1 MMRLALERSGSC
13 RVQRDARQVMTRSDT
28 RRKQT
33 DWWSYVVV
41 AGAAAVVSF
50 TLTSAKHQSEQPLF
64 GTPEIEPFAERY
76 GPAHDTQFGEEWLVR
91 DFFQDKRGGVFVDV
105 GANHY
110 RVHSMTYYLET
121 QLGWSG
127 VAIEPQSS
135 FAAEWAAHRPRTK
148 FFAMFA
154 SDTVGNAVK
163 FYVPQTKHGLNA
175 SGRPDAAVVPTT
187 ETTVPSTTITA
198 ALDQAGVAAID
209 LLSMDIELFE
219 PKALAGFDIDRFR
232 PALACIEAHPV
243 VRQQIVDYFDA
254 HGYVL
259 VAKYLRADVNNL
271 YFKPGP
277 RALN

>member
-1 MMRLALERSGSC
+1 
-13 RVQRDARQVMTRSDT
+13 VIRSDT
-28 RRKQT
+28 RRRRT
-33 DWWSYVVV
+33 DWLSLVVV
-41 AGAAAVVSF
+41 AAASAIASY
-50 TLTSAKHQSEQPLF
+50 TLTTAKHQSEQPLF
-64 GTPEIEPFAERY
+64 GAPELEPFAERY
-76 GPAHDTQFGEEWLVR
+76 GPTHDTQFGEEWLVR
-91 DFFQDKRGGVFVDV
+91 DFFQDKRGGIFVDV

-127 VAIEPQSS
+127 VAIEAQKS

-154 SDTVGNAVK
+154 SDTVGDAVK

-175 SGRPDAAVVPTT
+175 SGNPDAAVVPTT

-198 ALDQAGVAAID
+198 ALETAGITAID
-209 LLSMDIELFE
+209 FLSMDIELFE
-219 PKALAGFDIDRFR
+219 PQALAGFDIDRFR

-243 VRQQIVDYFDA
+243 VRQKILDYFNG

-259 VAKYLRADVNNL
+259 VGKYLRADVNNL
-271 YFKPGP
+271 YFTPAEDRHRQTGVTAS
-277 RALN
+277 R

>member
-1 MMRLALERSGSC
+1 M
-13 RVQRDARQVMTRSDT
+13 
-28 RRKQT
+28 
-33 DWWSYVVV
+33 DWLSLVVV
-41 AGAAAVVSF
+41 AAATAIASY
-50 TLTSAKHQSEQPLF
+50 TLTTAKYQSEQPLF
-64 GTPEIEPFAERY
+64 GALEIEPFAKQY

-127 VAIEPQSS
+127 VAIEAQKS

-154 SDTVGNAVK
+154 SDTAGADVK
-163 FYVPQTKHGLNA
+163 FYVPGTKHALNA
-175 SGRPDAAVVPTT
+175 SGRPDVAVVPTT

-198 ALDQAGVAAID
+198 ALEEAGITAID
-209 LLSMDIELFE
+209 FLSMDIELYE
-219 PKALAGFDIDRFR
+219 PQALAGFDIDRFR
-232 PALACIEAHPV
+232 PALACIEAHPA
-243 VRQQIVDYFDA
+243 VRQKIVDYFDA

-259 VAKYLRADVNNL
+259 VAKYLRADINNL
-271 YFKPGP
+271 YFKPAEGSAP
-277 RALN
+277 GSQRDREPVPLAQ

>member
-1 MMRLALERSGSC
+1 MHQPGVAKSN
-13 RVQRDARQVMTRSDT
+13 TRS
-28 RRKQT
+28 RRT
-33 DWWSYVVV
+33 DWLSLVIV
-41 AGAAAVVSF
+41 AAATALVTFAVTTARHERNLPF
-50 TLTSAKHQSEQPLF
+50 V
-64 GTPEIEPFAERY
+64 GTQELEPFAERY
-76 GPAHDTQFGEEWLVR
+76 GPSHDTQFGEEWLVR

-127 VAIEPQSS
+127 IAIEPQSS
-135 FAAEWAAHRPRTK
+135 FAADWAAHRPRSR

-154 SDTVGNAVK
+154 SDTAGDAVK
-163 FYVPQTKHGLNA
+163 FYVPETTHALNA
-175 SGRPDAAVVPTT
+175 SGHPNIVPVPTT

-198 ALDQAGVAAID
+198 ALEAAGIEAVD
-209 LLSMDIELFE
+209 FLSMDIELFE
-219 PKALAGFDIDRFR
+219 PQALKGFDIDRFR
-232 PALACIEAHPV
+232 PALVCIEAHLV

-271 YFKPGP
+271 YFTPGP
-277 RALN
+277 RARTAASRLLVDAAGRRA

>member
-1 MMRLALERSGSC
+1 LSL
-13 RVQRDARQVMTRSDT
+13 
-28 RRKQT
+28 
-33 DWWSYVVV
+33 VVV
-41 AGAAAVVSF
+41 AAATAIATYTV
-50 TLTSAKHQSEQPLF
+50 TTARHQSEQPLF
-64 GTPEIEPFAERY
+64 GAPELEPFAERY
-76 GPAHDTQFGEEWLVR
+76 GPSHDTQFGEEWLVR

-127 VAIEPQSS
+127 VAIEAQKS
-135 FAAEWAAHRPRTK
+135 FAAEWAIHRPRTK

-154 SDTVGNAVK
+154 SDTVGDAVK
-163 FYVPQTKHGLNA
+163 FYVPGTKHGLNA
-175 SGRPDAAVVPTT
+175 SGNPDVAVVPTT

-198 ALDQAGVAAID
+198 ALEAAGITAID
-209 LLSMDIELFE
+209 FLSMDIELYE
-219 PKALAGFDIDRFR
+219 PQALKGFDIDRFR

-243 VRQQIVDYFDA
+243 VRQQILDYFNA

-271 YFKPGP
+271 YFKPAQGSSP
-277 RALN
+277 GEQRHREPVDSAQ

>member
-1 MMRLALERSGSC
+1 
-13 RVQRDARQVMTRSDT
+13 MTRTDT
-28 RRKQT
+28 RRKRT
-33 DWWSYVVV
+33 DWFSYVVV
-41 AGAAAVVSF
+41 AAAAAVVSF
-50 TLTSAKHQSEQPLF
+50 TLTTAKHQSEQPLV
-64 GTPEIEPFAERY
+64 GSPEIEPFAERY
-76 GPAHDTQFGEEWLVR
+76 GPSHDTQFGEEWLVR

-135 FAAEWAAHRPRTK
+135 FAADWAAHRPRTK

-154 SDTVGNAVK
+154 SDTVGDAVT

-198 ALDQAGVAAID
+198 ALDQAGIAAID
-209 LLSMDIELFE
+209 FLSMDIELFE
-219 PKALAGFDIDRFR
+219 PKALAGFDIGRFR
-232 PALACIEAHPV
+232 PALACIEAHRV
-243 VRQQIVDYFDA
+243 VRQQIIDYFDA

-259 VAKYLRADVNNL
+259 VGKYLRADANNL

-277 RALN
+277 RAAD